1 MDEIK
6 TSWIDSATNND
17 NIVVSSRIRI
27 ARNLSD
33 FSFPTKISKD
43 QSEILIDVIYK
54 IFENDD
60 TMQHFDIQAFSPIRS
75 QNFVDKRL
83 ISPQFSKIDNI
94 KTGLL
99 VNEKGSL
106 SVMINEE
113 DHLRIQSIQPGL
125 KLNECYDE
133 TNALDTYLEKKLQ
146 YAYDSQLGYL
156 TSCITNLGTALRA
169 SVMLHLPALVITGN
183 ISKSLNAIAKLG
195 FVARGIYGEGSDTLG
210 NMFQISNQITLGR
223 SEEEIIA
230 NLNNVVSRLVEQE
243 KNARNYLKE
252 EYNLTLEDQ
261 VGRALGILK
270 YCQKISS
277 GEAMKLLSDLRL
289 GLAIGLIQEIDVKL
303 INALIYKIQPA
314 SLQSITEDKI
324 NSSDRD
330 IMRAKVLRE
339 NLKGVEANDR

>member
-1 MDEIK
+1 MGEIK
-6 TSWIDSATNND
+6 TSWIDSAKNDD

-33 FSFPTKISKD
+33 FSFPTKISKE
-43 QSEILIDVIYK
+43 QSKILIDVIYK

-60 TMQHFDIQAFSPIRS
+60 TMQHFDVQSFSPVRS

-83 ISPQFSKIDNI
+83 ISPQFTKIDNI

-133 TNALDTYLEKKLQ
+133 TNALDTYLERKLQ

-230 NLNNVVSRLVEQE
+230 NLNSIVSKLVEQE
-243 KNARNYLKE
+243 KNARHYLKE

-261 VGRALGILK
+261 IGRALGILK
-270 YCQKISS
+270 YCQKVSS

-289 GLAIGLIQEIDVKL
+289 GLEIGLIREIDVSL
-303 INALIYKIQPA
+303 INKLIYKIQPA
-314 SLQSITEDKI
+314 SLQSITEDRI
-324 NSSDRD
+324 GSSDRD